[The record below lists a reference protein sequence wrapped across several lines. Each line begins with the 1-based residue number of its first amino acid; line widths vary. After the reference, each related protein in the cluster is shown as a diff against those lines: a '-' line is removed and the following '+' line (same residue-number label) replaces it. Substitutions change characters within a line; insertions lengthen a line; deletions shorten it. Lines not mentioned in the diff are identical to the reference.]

1 MKVFEKNFIF
11 LQEQLKTKNE
21 VFNFIVKQA
30 KLLKIVAN
38 KNQIIED
45 LQNRETQI
53 FKTKKIMLIQKS
65 LWNYIMHSQ
74 YYISI

>member
-21 VFNFIVKQA
+21 VFNFVVKQA

-53 FKTKKIMLIQKS
+53 FQTKKIMLIQKS

>member
-11 LQEQLKTKNE
+11 LQEHLKTKNE

>member
-21 VFNFIVKQA
+21 VFNFVIKQA

-53 FKTKKIMLIQKS
+53 FKTKKIMLIQKN
-65 LWNYIMHSQ
+65 LWNYILHSQ

>member
-11 LQEQLKTKNE
+11 LQEHLKTKNE

-65 LWNYIMHSQ
+65 LWNYILHSQ

>member
-21 VFNFIVKQA
+21 VFNFVIKQA

-65 LWNYIMHSQ
+65 LWNYILHSQ